1 MKILHFA
8 DLHIGVEN
16 YGQPDPQTGL
26 STRLKDFLYTFDSL
40 VSFAI
45 EKEVDLVLF
54 CGDAYKSRD
63 PSQTHQRE
71 FAKRINEL
79 ARANIPVFLLVGNH
93 DLPHTLGKA
102 SALEIF
108 PTLQVPNV
116 HVGERLQ
123 TFTVQTKNGPIQ
135 IVAVPWIRK
144 GPFLA
149 REETRGLT
157 AEQIN
162 ESIQQRLTEAIKM
175 EADSLDPTIPAILA
189 AHVSL
194 DRATTS
200 SEQSMMLGKDHVL
213 FYSNVA
219 LPVFE
224 YVALGHIHKH
234 QIIGQKPM
242 AVYSGSLQRI
252 DFGEEKD
259 TKGFCIIEINSEDQQ
274 GERLK
279 NFEFIPVD
287 ARRLVTIKVEVT
299 NSDKDPTN
307 KVLKA
312 INKYSI
318 EDAIV
323 RVQIKVN
330 EEMETF
336 IRESEIYQAVKSAHY
351 VASVSKEIIRETRTR
366 LGEDYSEGI
375 TPEQAIKAYFN
386 SKNIS
391 GDRAKILMEYANQ
404 LMIEED

>member
-26 STRLKDFLYTFDSL
+26 STRLKDFLYTYDYL

-45 EKEVDLVLF
+45 ENKVDLVLF

-71 FAKRINEL
+71 FAKRIDEL
-79 ARANIPVFLLVGNH
+79 ARADIPVFLLVGNH

-116 HVGERLQ
+116 HIGERLQ
-123 TFTVQTKNGPIQ
+123 TFKIQTKNGPIQ
-135 IVAVPWIRK
+135 ILAVPWIRK
-144 GPFLA
+144 GSFLA
-149 REETRGLT
+149 REETKGLT

-162 ESIQQRLTEAIKM
+162 ESIQQQLTEAIKM

-194 DRATTS
+194 DKATTS

-234 QIIGQKPM
+234 QIIGHKPM

-259 TKGFCIIEINSEDQQ
+259 TKGFCIIEIDPEQQQ

-287 ARRLVTIKVEVT
+287 ARRLITIKVEIE
-299 NSDKDPTN
+299 NSDADPTR

-312 INKYSI
+312 IEEYSI
-318 EDAIV
+318 EEAIV
-323 RVQIKVN
+323 RVQVKVN
-330 EEMETF
+330 EQMEAFVRDT
-336 IRESEIYQAVKSAHY
+336 EIYQAVKSAYY
-351 VASVSKEIIRETRTR
+351 VASVSKDIIRETRTR
-366 LGEDYSEGI
+366 LGEDYSKGI
-375 TPEQAIKAYFN
+375 TPTQALKAYFE

-391 GDRAKILMEYANQ
+391 EDRAKILMDYAEQ
-404 LMIEED
+404 IMIEDD